1 MLSMPPRFSRLVMSL
16 AAGPK
21 LKPLGSIEVSNDDG
35 VECISDREVLDDD
48 GIEHGHRGR
57 EQHNRNGR
65 LLPRRSDQDNQERY
79 E

>member
-21 LKPLGSIEVSNDDG
+21 LKPLESIEVSN
-35 VECISDREVLDDD
+35 DD